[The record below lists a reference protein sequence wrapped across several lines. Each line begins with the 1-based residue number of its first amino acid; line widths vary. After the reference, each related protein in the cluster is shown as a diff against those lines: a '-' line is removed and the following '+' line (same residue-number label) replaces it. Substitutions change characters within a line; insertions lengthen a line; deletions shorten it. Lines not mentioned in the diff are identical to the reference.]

1 MGPRRPGAHA
11 GDRLNDRAQPR
22 VVVLALGGAS
32 LGEGRRVE
40 SWRSIFDAAGADV
53 GIVELL
59 SYRRAQ
65 LRSGPG
71 VLGRTVPERLAWSDI
86 SLRRHLTR
94 LEPQVV
100 VAVTTRA
107 FSAAV
112 AAGAPRV
119 VLDFVDAS
127 SIPTRDRV
135 RLEVR
140 MRASARRRADVGTP
154 DAAAAPG
161 NTIVRTAA
169 GWADAESLS
178 AEWVPNVT
186 ALAPGHTPVAP
197 THDVLFVGSLEYPP
211 NVEAVERLADA
222 WPYVLTHRPKATA
235 LIAGRRPTPR
245 VTELVER
252 RGWTLM
258 PDFDDIASV
267 TPEARIAVAPLA
279 RTSGIQNKVL
289 EAAALGLPQV
299 VTPQAL
305 AGLRPGFPAEVA
317 SREDDLGP
325 RIVELLADTARQAE
339 LRAAGIEEIRRTYV
353 ADAWAG
359 W

>member
-1 MGPRRPGAHA
+1 M
-11 GDRLNDRAQPR
+11 
-22 VVVLALGGAS
+22 LALGGAS
-32 LGEGRRVE
+32 LGEARRVE
-40 SWRSIFDAAGADV
+40 SWRAIFETAGAEV
-53 GIVELL
+53 GVVELL

-94 LEPQVV
+94 LGPQVV

-127 SIPTRDRV
+127 SVRPLDRA

-140 MRASARRRADVGTP
+140 MRAKAD
-154 DAAAAPG
+154 DSSPG
-161 NTIVRTAA
+161 GAIIRTTA
-169 GWADAESLS
+169 GWSDAESLS

-186 ALAPGHTPVAP
+186 ALTPGRVTGAPAY
-197 THDVLFVGSLEYPP
+197 DVLFVGSLQYPP
-211 NVEAVERLADA
+211 NIEAVERLADA
-222 WPYVLTHRPKATA
+222 WPAVLEARPGASA
-235 LIAGRRPTPR
+235 VIAGRKPTNR
-245 VTELVER
+245 VAELVAE
-252 RGWTLM
+252 RGWALL
-258 PDFDDIASV
+258 PDFPDVATV
-267 TPEARIAVAPLA
+267 AAQARMAVAPLA

-317 SREDDLGP
+317 SREDELAP
-325 RIVELLADTARQAE
+325 RIVSLLADLTRQAE
-339 LRAAGIEEIRRTYV
+339 LRAAGMDEVRSHYV
-353 ADAWAG
+353 AEAWIEWANRILEE
-359 W
+359 

>member
-1 MGPRRPGAHA
+1 M
-11 GDRLNDRAQPR
+11 
-22 VVVLALGGAS
+22 
-32 LGEGRRVE
+32 E
-40 SWRSIFDAAGADV
+40 SWRAIFHTAGAEV
-53 GIVELL
+53 GVVELL

-94 LEPQVV
+94 LEPQAVI
-100 VAVTTRA
+100 AVTTRA

-119 VLDFVDAS
+119 ILDFVDAS
-127 SIPTRDRV
+127 SVGPIDRA

-140 MRASARRRADVGTP
+140 MRARAADPP
-154 DAAAAPG
+154 DGA
-161 NTIVRTAA
+161 IVRTTA

-186 ALAPGHTPVAP
+186 ALTQRHAGGGASY
-197 THDVLFVGSLEYPP
+197 DVLFVGSLQYPP

-222 WPYVLTHRPKATA
+222 WPAVLRERPAATA
-235 LIAGRRPTPR
+235 VIAGRKPTAR
-245 VTELVER
+245 IAELVAE
-252 RGWTLM
+252 RGWALL
-258 PDFDDIASV
+258 PDFPDVATV
-267 TPEARIAVAPLA
+267 AAQARIAVAPLA

-317 SREDDLGP
+317 ARDDELAP
-325 RIVELLADTARQAE
+325 RILELLADPVRQAS
-339 LRAAGIEEIRRTYV
+339 LRAAGIDEVRRHYM
-353 ADAWAG
+353 AEAWTEWANRALRA
-359 W
+359 